1 MCRNQQTSSSEV
13 KKRRE
18 QYGEN
23 RLRAKK
29 SKSNWER
36 FAEQFKD
43 VMILILL
50 AAAAISF
57 VVACVEGDPEGRYA
71 IVATTRPETIMGDT
85 AMCINPNDPKNTWLK
100 GRSDCSVGKPCDS
113 CDRGRLCGYRVRYR
127 LSEGNSG
134 TRCERHIC
142 WAKI

>member
-1 MCRNQQTSSSEV
+1 MTYHNKEKQEVLQELNVQEATGLSSSDV

-50 AAAAISF
+50 AAAAVSF
-57 VVACVEGDPEGRYA
+57 VVACV
-71 IVATTRPETIMGDT
+71 
-85 AMCINPNDPKNTWLK
+85 
-100 GRSDCSVGKPCDS
+100 
-113 CDRGRLCGYRVRYR
+113 
-127 LSEGNSG
+127 
-134 TRCERHIC
+134 
-142 WAKI
+142 

>member
-1 MCRNQQTSSSEV
+1 MTYHNKEKQEVLQELNVQEATGLSSSEV

-50 AAAAISF
+50 AAALTSGNVILILSIYYPFNFPAQF
-57 VVACVEGDPEGRYA
+57 V
-71 IVATTRPETIMGDT
+71 
-85 AMCINPNDPKNTWLK
+85 
-100 GRSDCSVGKPCDS
+100 
-113 CDRGRLCGYRVRYR
+113 
-127 LSEGNSG
+127 NSS
-134 TRCERHIC
+134 
-142 WAKI
+142 

>member
-1 MCRNQQTSSSEV
+1 MTYHNKEKQEVLQELNVQEATGLSSSEV

-57 VVACVEGDPEGRYA
+57 VVGLVPFSAGRA
-71 IVATTRPETIMGDT
+71 ERWRMRSTTP
-85 AMCINPNDPKNTWLK
+85 
-100 GRSDCSVGKPCDS
+100 CSTV
-113 CDRGRLCGYRVRYR
+113 
-127 LSEGNSG
+127 
-134 TRCERHIC
+134 
-142 WAKI
+142 WAV

>member
-1 MCRNQQTSSSEV
+1 MTYHNKEKQEVLQELNVQESTGLSSSEV
-13 KKRRE
+13 KNRRE

-57 VVACVEGDPEGRYA
+57 VVEIGRA
-71 IVATTRPETIMGDT
+71 HV
-85 AMCINPNDPKNTWLK
+85 
-100 GRSDCSVGKPCDS
+100 
-113 CDRGRLCGYRVRYR
+113 
-127 LSEGNSG
+127 
-134 TRCERHIC
+134 
-142 WAKI
+142 

>member
-1 MCRNQQTSSSEV
+1 MTYHNKEKQEVLQELNVQEATGLSSSEV

-57 VVACVEGDPEGRYA
+57 AFRPGLSAPPEELAARLLYQISQQELTLKKLMKCSA
-71 IVATTRPETIMGDT
+71 PALQTI
-85 AMCINPNDPKNTWLK
+85 L
-100 GRSDCSVGKPCDS
+100 
-113 CDRGRLCGYRVRYR
+113 
-127 LSEGNSG
+127 
-134 TRCERHIC
+134 
-142 WAKI
+142 

>member
-1 MCRNQQTSSSEV
+1 MTYHNKEKQEVLQELNVQEATGLSSSEV

-57 VVACVEGDPEGRYA
+57 VVACVEGDPEGFF
-71 IVATTRPETIMGDT
+71 E
-85 AMCINPNDPKNTWLK
+85 
-100 GRSDCSVGKPCDS
+100 GKPCRES
-113 CDRGRLCGYRVRYR
+113 TRSIKKYV
-127 LSEGNSG
+127 G
-134 TRCERHIC
+134 TTCTC
-142 WAKI
+142 SS

>member
-1 MCRNQQTSSSEV
+1 MTYHNKEKQEVLQELNVQEATGLSSSEV

-50 AAAAISF
+50 VAAAISF

-71 IVATTRPETIMGDT
+71 VVATTRK
-85 AMCINPNDPKNTWLK
+85 AFLNHC
-100 GRSDCSVGKPCDS
+100 
-113 CDRGRLCGYRVRYR
+113 
-127 LSEGNSG
+127 
-134 TRCERHIC
+134 
-142 WAKI
+142 

>member
-1 MCRNQQTSSSEV
+1 MTYHNKEKQEVLQELNVQEATGLSSSEV

-57 VVACVEGDPEGRYA
+57 EKFFGYESSKTFLLSGALSRFAVFEIIC
-71 IVATTRPETIMGDT
+71 
-85 AMCINPNDPKNTWLK
+85 
-100 GRSDCSVGKPCDS
+100 
-113 CDRGRLCGYRVRYR
+113 RL
-127 LSEGNSG
+127 L
-134 TRCERHIC
+134 
-142 WAKI
+142 

>member
-1 MCRNQQTSSSEV
+1 MTYHNKEKQEVLQELNVQEATGLSSSEV

-50 AAAAISF
+50 AAAAISDSG
-57 VVACVEGDPEGRYA
+57 CKCDNGCYA
-71 IVATTRPETIMGDT
+71 
-85 AMCINPNDPKNTWLK
+85 
-100 GRSDCSVGKPCDS
+100 GKPCRES
-113 CDRGRLCGYRVRYR
+113 TRSIKKYV
-127 LSEGNSG
+127 G
-134 TRCERHIC
+134 TTCTC
-142 WAKI
+142 SS